1 MLQTNPRFMT
11 KLLEQLG
18 GCAAMRAE
26 FLKASQDARCK
37 EGIRGLTGLQLAL
50 QAAFSRPVL
59 QTDAPRPSFYARIF
73 EQVRL
78 NPG

>member
-18 GCAAMRAE
+18 GCAAIRAE

-37 EGIRGLTGLQLAL
+37 EGIRGLTSLEAV
-50 QAAFSRPVL
+50 FSRPLV
-59 QTDAPRPSFYARIF
+59 QTDPTRPNFDF
-73 EQVRL
+73 HFLL
-78 NPG
+78 NEFGLKQT